1 MPLFHVNLGLL
12 SIQFFEVDISEANY
26 AADGYIDS
34 FSRSMQFTFLQCL
47 LYNRIGPLFK
57 RKVNNIGYDK
67 DENPVFLADSPFL
80 LTQAQGD
87 YPAITFHTTSDFK
100 LSSTEF

>member
-1 MPLFHVNLGLL
+1 MTTTDKGQLDEF
-12 SIQFFEVDISEANY
+12 I
-26 AADGYIDS
+26 
-34 FSRSMQFTFLQCL
+34 
-47 LYNRIGPLFK
+47 K

-80 LTQAQGD
+80 LAQAQGD

-100 LSSTEF
+100 LSSNEF